1 MEHRNSMNSTKLG
14 PFSGESEMGNDI
26 FQRYHQ
32 YQAIYENATSESK
45 SNRSRSG
52 FGLTN
57 QEPTFEKTSH
67 NLKNSLIIGS
77 FDNSNSRLKI
87 KRGTDVNANPYYKDI
102 KISKITSRSISI
114 NSFDQKT

>member
-1 MEHRNSMNSTKLG
+1 MEHRNSLNSTKLG
-14 PFSGESEMGNDI
+14 PFTADSEMGNEM
-26 FQRYHQ
+26 FTRYHQ
-32 YQAIYENATSESK
+32 YSAIYENAATSESK
-45 SNRSRSG
+45 SNRSG
-52 FGLTN
+52 IGLN
-57 QEPTFEKTSH
+57 SKEPTFEKTSH
-67 NLKNSLIIGS
+67 NLKDSLIIGS